1 MFRALFLLFIIV
13 PIVEI
18 ALLIQVSDVIGGWN
32 TIALVI
38 ITAFLGARLVK
49 QQGADTL
56 KNVQLQM
63 ANGQMPAAEL
73 FNGLCIVIAGV
84 LLLTPGIA
92 TDITG
97 FLLLTPL
104 VRKSLA
110 SKLMSHAKVHVA
122 SGMHQQYSSTSEFYS
137 QQQSPF
143 STKETVKT
151 QSSSTIEG
159 EYIRKD

>member
-18 ALLIQVSDVIGGWN
+18 ALLIQVSDIIGGWN

-73 FNGLCIVIAGV
+73 FSGLCIVIAGV

-92 TDITG
+92 TDIAG
-97 FLLLTPL
+97 FLLLTPA
-104 VRKSLA
+104 VRKGIA
-110 SKLMSHAKVHVA
+110 SKLMSHAQVHVA
-122 SGMHQQYSSTSEFYS
+122 SSMQQQYSANEYYA
-137 QQQSPF
+137 QQQTPF
-143 STKETVKT
+143 STQETSKA
-151 QSSSTIEG
+151 QPSSTIEG
-159 EYIRKD
+159 EFIRKD